1 VKRFLFRLEPLLN
14 LRRLKEQQALEA
26 LAREV
31 AEQQR
36 LEAELSRRTAR
47 LQQALAGAG
56 ADAQPSARELAERQ
70 AFVERRERERAEAAE
85 RLIVQTR
92 RVEAQRERLAEL
104 VREREA
110 VERLRERAHERHE
123 HEEAQRQS
131 AFLDELATQGYARKT
146 QAAEA

>member
-26 LAREV
+26 FAREV

-47 LQQALAGAG
+47 LQQALAGTGAG
-56 ADAQPSARELAERQ
+56 EPSARALAERQ
-70 AFVERRERERAEAAE
+70 AFVERRERERAETAE
-85 RLIVQTR
+85 RLLLQTR
-92 RVEAQRERLAEL
+92 RVEAQREQLAEL
-104 VREREA
+104 VREREV

-131 AFLDELATQGYARKT
+131 TLLDELATQGHARKAK
-146 QAAEA
+146 AAEA